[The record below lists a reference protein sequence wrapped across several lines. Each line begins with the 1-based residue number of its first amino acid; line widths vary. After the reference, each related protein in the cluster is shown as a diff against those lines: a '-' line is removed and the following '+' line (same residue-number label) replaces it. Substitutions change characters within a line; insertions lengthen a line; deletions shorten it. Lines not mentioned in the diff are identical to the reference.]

1 MQALTSLS
9 CIFTS
14 APFSREA
21 FTPCISPFLTAAS
34 SASFLLKEKKK
45 IIKLIFLFLRYKM
58 GLCATN
64 VILTLSQKEAMLHYH
79 KTFLNSYNIV
89 MNVDLL

>member
-9 CIFTS
+9 WIFTS

-21 FTPCISPFLTAAS
+21 FTPCISPFLTAVS
-34 SASFLLKEKKK
+34 SASFLLKVKKK
-45 IIKLIFLFLRYKM
+45 FIKLIFLFLYYKM
-58 GLCATN
+58 SLCGTN

-79 KTFLNSYNIV
+79 ETFLNSYNIA
-89 MNVDLL
+89 MNVGLL